1 MKDAGKRKPYGTR
14 SEENGSDQTNTRRSP
29 ASLMSRDLEIQE
41 TLAKMSV
48 PEIIDAMTKLTEVYA
63 EELAI
68 LTHEL
73 LIRAMELA
81 GDLKDY

>member
-1 MKDAGKRKPYGTR
+1 
-14 SEENGSDQTNTRRSP
+14 
-29 ASLMSRDLEIQE
+29 
-41 TLAKMSV
+41 MSV